1 MLITTSCREKTENTQ
16 QVEGKIIK
24 IELINKNK
32 FSNTSNERLLST
44 NLVKPGV
51 LAIVSLS

>member
-51 LAIVSLS
+51 LAIVSQS